1 MKSIYPL
8 IALPIVLLIE
18 IALYLQDIIS
28 IQGLVNYLTILSSVL
43 ILLYIIFKIIE
54 KNPTRFHHL
63 SQNPDIQKKSDR
75 FDFRLVENI
84 LKNTFYFSSMLF
96 VFSSIIVYLL
106 IDTWAYDVKYT
117 MGIFGFY
124 VVIMFIKVIEEIY
137 TFIEDECEKKV

>member
-1 MKSIYPL
+1 M
-8 IALPIVLLIE
+8 
-18 IALYLQDIIS
+18 
-28 IQGLVNYLTILSSVL
+28 
-43 ILLYIIFKIIE
+43 YIIFEINE
-54 KNPTRFHHL
+54 KNPKRFHYL

-84 LKNTFYFSSMLF
+84 LKNTFYFASMLF

-137 TFIEDECEKKV
+137 NFIKDECEKKV